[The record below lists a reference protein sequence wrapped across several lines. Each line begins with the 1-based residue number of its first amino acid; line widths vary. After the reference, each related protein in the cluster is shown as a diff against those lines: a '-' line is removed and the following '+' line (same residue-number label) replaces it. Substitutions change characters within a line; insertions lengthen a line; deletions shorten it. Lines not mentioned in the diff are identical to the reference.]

1 MSVLEKEHTDV
12 GLEWE
17 MAGKIQDSSALV
29 KPQKNQNVNGSEIEL
44 TEVD

>member
-17 MAGKIQDSSALV
+17 RADKIQDPSALA
-29 KPQKNQNVNGSEIEL
+29 KPQKNQNVNGSGIEL
-44 TEVD
+44 PEVD